1 MEAKLAASEAKYN
14 AKYWEGIK
22 DENIRY
28 AARIASL
35 EDKVREYH
43 NGSIED
49 HVRIIELEDHRNQAV
64 EWGTKA
70 LEATPPLRARIVS
83 LEAGLKEMTLAHEN
97 ACEQA
102 DKAKEKL
109 LMAEDALKGANEL
122 YVSRVAELE
131 AEVKRLTEPKDTYQG
146 DGVCERCGW
155 PLYTDAKDGCT
166 KGNCSMRPMPP
177 LPPSKIIATIE
188 DVRKAF
194 NLAMQSVNVRAIE
207 KAYPGL
213 LLEKFKEMALNEP
226 DLACNWMCPSCGCEV
241 SCECIP
247 GHEVKCMVKRRT
259 SGTHR
264 PTSISTETEKEE
276 RNPEENE

>member
-1 MEAKLAASEAKYN
+1 MTEKDCKECRCKFGEMEAKLAASEAKYN

-83 LEAGLKEMTLAHEN
+83 LEAECERRADMN
-97 ACEQA
+97 AM
-102 DKAKEKL
+102 L
-109 LMAEDALKGANEL
+109 LMRAVDAE
-122 YVSRVAELE
+122 R
-131 AEVKRLTEPKDTYQG
+131 EVKRLTEPKDTYQG

-155 PLYTDAKDGCT
+155 PLYTDTKDGCT